1 MSLKKLKEFKIYHA
15 ANPHI
20 YEAFEQLALEMAK
33 RKERFS
39 CRAIFHIL
47 RWETII
53 SGTGHFKI
61 QDHVSPYYGRLF
73 EKKFPQ
79 YKDFFKKIKIIP
91 SDFNSLDDYYSELGH

>member
-1 MSLKKLKEFKIYHA
+1 MSVKKLKEFEIYHA
-15 ANPHI
+15 KNPHI
-20 YEAFEQLALEMAK
+20 YEAFERIALEMAN

-73 EKKFPQ
+73 EKRHPRHTG
-79 YKDFFKKIKIIP
+79 FFKKIKIIP
-91 SDFNSLDDYYSELGH
+91 SDYTIDDYYATK